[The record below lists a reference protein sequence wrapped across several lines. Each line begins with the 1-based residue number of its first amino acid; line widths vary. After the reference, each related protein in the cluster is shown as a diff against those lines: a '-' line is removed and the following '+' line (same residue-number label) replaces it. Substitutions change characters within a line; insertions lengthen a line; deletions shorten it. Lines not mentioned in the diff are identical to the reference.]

1 MKSSEKI
8 LEKLNNLL
16 LMNYG
21 AEKMYLEALEL
32 ATDDNLKA
40 FFRERGFERNEF
52 GRQLRAEIEKLNGKP
67 KQFSTLSADLN
78 SIWLHF
84 KNNLL
89 LNNET
94 DLMEEIYKLKDLT
107 IERYNK
113 LLMEI
118 NLPLS
123 VCKILVKQR
132 DSIYTNMNAMK
143 REEEFV
149 V

>member
-132 DSIYTNMNAMK
+132 DSIYANMNAMK